1 MSGGRKCRREVSARW
16 FGNRQSLVVSRW
28 SLARTHCTTTLHD
41 WLRAG
46 LTRNARVGR
55 APARRQVAARQSALR
70 LATTHNS
77 CFRSNADT
85 ASWRQ
90 LLKPSFARLQT
101 RRLPLRER
109 TADGSGRPPFHGN
122 VIMSGRAALDSAVAN
137 GGAFSRTD
145 RHARSS
151 SGVFL
156 VYHPADFR
164 FAGAAEQSS
173 RSQSS
178 RLSPVAAHSE

>member
-109 TADGSGRPPFHGN
+109 PVAPGN
-122 VIMSGRAALDSAVAN
+122 VIISGRAALDSAVAN

-164 FAGAAEQSS
+164 FAGVAEQSS

>member
-1 MSGGRKCRREVSARW
+1 M
-16 FGNRQSLVVSRW
+16 
-28 SLARTHCTTTLHD
+28 T

-46 LTRNARVGR
+46 LIRK
-55 APARRQVAARQSALR
+55 ARRPRRLVWAAGRQPGGRLLR
-70 LATTHNS
+70 DSRLPNWQS
-77 CFRSNADT
+77 VIIPNLFSVQLRQR
-85 ASWRQ
+85 WRQ
-90 LLKPSFARLQT
+90 FLKPSFARLQT

-164 FAGAAEQSS
+164 FAGSAEQSS